1 MFVDFEVTHCS
12 RQCAA
17 SGRTLAPGET
27 YFSTLQL
34 EAGKPVRR
42 DCCAEEWRGAPNDA
56 IAWWKSVVPRG
67 DASKPKLAP
76 QDVLLNL
83 FVELAEQPDEADFR
97 YVLGLLLI
105 RRRILKLDETRR
117 DAAGEMMVLECP
129 RRNETY
135 ELRATTPDP
144 MQTEQLQQR
153 MIELLFGGE

>member
-1 MFVDFEVTHCS
+1 MSVDFEVTHCS
-12 RQCAA
+12 RQCAV

-27 YFSTLQL
+27 YFSTLRMDDAAL
-34 EAGKPVRR
+34 VRT
-42 DCCAEEWRGAPNDA
+42 DYCAEEWRGAPENVV
-56 IAWWKSVVPRG
+56 AWWQATVPSG
-67 DASKPKLAP
+67 DAAKPTLAP

-83 FVELAEQPDEADFR
+83 FAELAEQPSEADFR

-117 DAAGEMMVLECP
+117 DARGEVLVLECP

-144 MQTEQLQQR
+144 MHTEQLQQR
-153 MIELLFGGE
+153 MIELLYGGE